1 MNDKR
6 SYTEYTVTTA
16 TTDFVIGFDDYDDGT
31 KDTIVVTVNG
41 VLAESQGYAVM
52 RKNAQVITI
61 TPAVQIGTVRLERV
75 TDIDESFH
83 QFTAGALFSAKSV
96 DENFEQ
102 VRHSQQEVRDGFE
115 FLEFNT
121 NGVISDAK
129 AATVRANAAAELAEN
144 TDVAQLQLDLE
155 TQGVSL
161 AAQKL
166 DTGIT
171 ATAKF
176 GGVERILSE
185 KLAEIISVKDFGAVG
200 DGVTDDT
207 AAIQKALSN
216 GGTVTF
222 KGDFAY
228 TNINVPNMSGKSLK
242 IVADGTVNMIQ
253 LDTGFNGTDCVSIK
267 SGDTSATTT
276 LTAKLSNGTTT
287 AKLDSLT
294 GVYIGSLLK
303 LMSSTLYPSDHR
315 LGRNGYLS
323 NLGQVFKVKDINR
336 QTNTVTLEAP
346 SVYDFENRTIATGS
360 VKSATANSLT
370 LKDTTLAEKNILL
383 AKLVIESGTGAE
395 QEIYIDR
402 FNDATQTVDLSGYLS
417 GGDTYAQPWSVI
429 PDATS
434 TFKIYEAIT
443 IDVINPMQSLE
454 IDGDFRFKQQATLKN
469 PEWHGR
475 GWLIDGVDELIISGM
490 STADWSYYGM
500 AVDNYYRAYFNK
512 TKHHGHNNATL
523 GYGVQFRSGYEA
535 HVDKCHATGCRAS
548 FDTVNISTYLKRTNC
563 TVTGGGKTVDGRK
576 FFPEG
581 AVNNFGVGS
590 HSTSYLVEDYGNTIH
605 DIAYALTARTNNNIM
620 KNNTVMGNC
629 LEFIRIFATT
639 RAEVA
644 YNTYIPNLRNI
655 THRPT
660 MVAWYYSWSAPD
672 SIVNIHNNTI
682 SRTQS
687 AYISVMGGSEVPFA
701 DTYLKERTTL
711 LFNDNDV
718 DCVATPVIAAD
729 RYYSN
734 NLEHSGNTFR
744 VLGKVVNISNSYV
757 RINRIMSKN
766 KVHIVN
772 DRAVCSMSDKT
783 VIKIPLTQ
791 NGVVAEAFI
800 AGVNFEN
807 IASGDYYSAYAKVI
821 IDTYKNTITSLSSQG
836 INNVAYADG
845 EFTALSGVIDKL
857 NMGVKDGFLYI
868 NNRTFGDR
876 GISVGFY

>member
-1 MNDKR
+1 MADDI
-6 SYTEYTVTTA
+6 VQ
-16 TTDFVIGFDDYDDGT
+16 VIQDAREDAVSLSQFMYYPASTMIERRLAPSIHTLNYYLDYLHGLELIYSQPTGT
-31 KDTIVVTVNG
+31 VTVNG
-41 VLAESQGYAVM
+41 EEV
-52 RKNAQVITI
+52 K
-61 TPAVQIGTVRLERV
+61 TVRQAINDSIDSVVLGDYQTQLE
-75 TDIDESFH
+75 
-83 QFTAGALFSAKSV
+83 
-96 DENFEQ
+96 
-102 VRHSQQEVRDGFE
+102 
-115 FLEFNT
+115 
-121 NGVISDAK
+121 
-129 AATVRANAAAELAEN
+129 
-144 TDVAQLQLDLE
+144 LQLDNEVTRATAREDDIEDLVEVEELRATQAEQTISEELNLLSQDVLE
-155 TQGVSL
+155 QS
-161 AAQKL
+161 L

-176 GGVERILSE
+176 GGVTRELSD
-185 KLAEIISVKDFGAVG
+185 KLSDTISVKDFGAVG
-200 DGVTDDT
+200 DGITDDT
-207 AAIQKALSN
+207 LAIQKALSN

-242 IVADGTVNMIQ
+242 IVADGTVNMNQ

-267 SGDTSATTT
+267 SGEKSATTT

-287 AKLDSLT
+287 AELDSLT

-323 NLGQVFKVKDINR
+323 NLGQVFKVKAIDS

-370 LKDTTLAEKNILL
+370 LKDTTLSESNILL
-383 AKLVIESGTGAE
+383 AKLVIESGTGAG

-434 TFKIYEAIT
+434 TFKIYESIT
-443 IDVINPMQSLE
+443 IDVINPMQYLE
-454 IDGDFRFKQQATLKN
+454 IDGDFRFKQQETLKN

-500 AVDNYYRAYFNK
+500 TVDNYYRAYFNN

-535 HVDKCHATGCRAS
+535 HVDKCHTTGCRAS
-548 FDTVNISTYLKRTNC
+548 FDTVYISTYLKRTNC

-581 AVNNFGVGS
+581 DVNNFGVGS
-590 HSTSYLVEDYGNTIH
+590 HSTSYLVEDYNNTIH

-639 RAEVA
+639 RAEIA

-655 THRPT
+655 THRPV
-660 MVAWYYSWSAPD
+660 MLKWYYSWSAPD
-672 SIVNIHNNTI
+672 SIINVHHNTG
-682 SRTQS
+682 SRMQA
-687 AYISVMGGSEVPFA
+687 AYISVIGGLAVPSTDA
-701 DTYLKERTTL
+701 YLKERTTL

-718 DCVATPVIAAD
+718 DCIATPVIARD
-729 RYYSN
+729 VSYSN
-734 NLEHSGNTFR
+734 NLEHNDNTFR
-744 VLGKVVNISNSYV
+744 VLGNVIIPRNNYAG
-757 RINRIMSKN
+757 INRIMSKN
-766 KVHIVN
+766 KVHKVN
-772 DRAVCSMSDKT
+772 GNAICAMSDKT
-783 VIKIPLTQ
+783 LIKIPLIK
-791 NGVVAEAFI
+791 NGVGVAVEAFI
-800 AGVNFEN
+800 AGVNFEAS
-807 IASGDYYSAYAKVI
+807 ASGDYYSAYAKVI
-821 IDTYKNTITSLSSQG
+821 IDTYKNTITVLSSQD
-836 INNVAYADG
+836 INNVAYTG
-845 EFTALSGVIDKL
+845 EDFTVVSGINGSL

-868 NNRTFGDR
+868 NNRAFGER
-876 GISVGFY
+876 AISVRIY